1 MKGMVNY
8 ILANIEEFER
18 ELERDIIRKD
28 SLKKA
33 VYPKRKPCKSR
44 NGNIKA

>member
-8 ILANIEEFER
+8 LLASIEEFER
-18 ELERDIIRKD
+18 ELERDILRKD

-33 VYPKRKPCKSR
+33 IYPKRKQSKSLK
-44 NGNIKA
+44 GNIKA

>member
-8 ILANIEEFER
+8 LLASIEEFEH

-33 VYPKRKPCKSR
+33 IYPKRKQSNKR
-44 NGNIKA
+44 KGNLKA

>member
-8 ILANIEEFER
+8 LLANIEDFER
-18 ELERDIIRKD
+18 ELERDIIRKE
-28 SLKKA
+28 SLEKA

-44 NGNIKA
+44 KGNIKA

>member
-8 ILANIEEFER
+8 LLASIEEFEH

-28 SLKKA
+28 SLKKQSI
-33 VYPKRKPCKSR
+33 RKENRVTSGKE
-44 NGNIKA
+44 I

>member
-8 ILANIEEFER
+8 LLASIEEFER

-28 SLKKA
+28 NLKKA
-33 VYPKRKPCKSR
+33 VYPKRKSSKSR
-44 NGNIKA
+44 KGNIKA

>member
-8 ILANIEEFER
+8 LLASIEEFER

-33 VYPKRKPCKSR
+33 VYPKRKPCKPR
-44 NGNIKA
+44 KGNIKA